1 MYSLSNGKQGGAAV
15 SEKRLLSVAEIARQ
29 LDVPESTLHYWKNR
43 FSQYLPSFGRG
54 RLKRFQPEAVEA
66 FGRIAALLKAGH
78 SSEEVM
84 AELARDY
91 PLNAQAV
98 GAVPAGPAAVAP
110 QLQEVAMD
118 QALRLAAGM
127 GLEMARSLAQGLK
140 EALGGG
146 MAAPA
151 LPPEDMGLLKESL
164 SEAAERLSCH
174 SGELET
180 LRTENTELKDK
191 LQILEAELVRLRK
204 DRREMERFLLDKIK
218 GVTT

>member
-1 MYSLSNGKQGGAAV
+1 MT
-15 SEKRLLSVAEIARQ
+15 EKRLLSVAEIARQ

-66 FGRIAALLKAGH
+66 FGRIAALLKSGH

-84 AELARDY
+84 AELVRDY

-98 GAVPAGPAAVAP
+98 GPLPAGPVPAAP
-110 QLQEVAMD
+110 QEAAMD

-140 EALGGG
+140 E
-146 MAAPA
+146 
-151 LPPEDMGLLKESL
+151 SL
-164 SEAAERLSCH
+164 TEAAERLSCH
-174 SGELET
+174 VGDLDC
-180 LRTENTELKDK
+180 LRAENADLKGK